1 MAAQTFSESGGAISG
16 PALETHEP
24 GLAREPPKAAPAI
37 PKAKGAKRCGPPDE
51 PDLAAKGLLHLKGL
65 LGMGAAQVEGLGPKV
80 SDANEGSPRRKQH
93 KTCRKLEVQNSIGE
107 AEASTMVCQLGQTV
121 LPALQLRSMDGLKKL
136 AAEHYSNF
144 KKLLGAT
151 SRSIGPERHLTFAS
165 VGSGSLHDLVVLNVV
180 KQALKEAIGPGFT
193 YEYVFACESVP
204 WKRRWID
211 GVMELMLDPD
221 TPGGPGGGPCC
232 FGDILKLPDGSCKC
246 FRHKKECPVRGM
258 DVLIVSTSCKDFSC
272 MNNTKH
278 THTILDGPDTKGGSV
293 QHMNALC
300 KLLETH
306 RPDIIIFENVTELM
320 DIKPDG

>member
-151 SRSIGPERHLTFAS
+151 SRSIGPKRHLTFAS
-165 VGSGSLHDLVVLNVV
+165 ACSGSLQDMVVLNVV

-232 FGDILKLPDGSCKC
+232 FGDILKLPDGSCRC
-246 FRHKKECPVRGM
+246 FRHKK
-258 DVLIVSTSCKDFSC
+258 
-272 MNNTKH
+272 
-278 THTILDGPDTKGGSV
+278 
-293 QHMNALC
+293 NALSA
-300 KLLETH
+300 EWM
-306 RPDIIIFENVTELM
+306 F
-320 DIKPDG
+320 